1 MTVMNLEMEH
11 AGNMV
16 FSFTGAWLSLSEK
29 PRHSVVS
36 FPAAPAQAQ
45 LIPGNR
51 SMSCGFIPVLLEKNN
66 YSEGFFS
73 NQVSGKPEFICR

>member
-1 MTVMNLEMEH
+1 MMQIAVMNLEMEH

-36 FPAAPAQAQ
+36 FPAAPTQAQ
-45 LIPGNR
+45 LIPETDQL
-51 SMSCGFIPVLLEKNN
+51 VA
-66 YSEGFFS
+66 
-73 NQVSGKPEFICR
+73 VSFL